1 MIFKDL
7 PQNIK
12 RGLYRRGEYGSPE
25 ARFQPQDEVP
35 MALLERFNI
44 RGQKAAEST
53 RQAEYDALFTD
64 EGGIFKYSTEFPTG
78 PEGETKTYTWGR
90 NKPLSPQD
98 FEFME
103 QVRKRDFPER
113 APLEIKKTLVDD
125 PQKVFEYVMNEGLID
140 IPKGMSYEEV
150 MDRFGYTPTQ
160 FREIAMGKEPSII
173 GAMGDE
179 LSNPGRQFMSR
190 VVRPL
195 DKLIQ
200 GEGTYDP
207 REAGRMTSDLQGGA
221 LNPFKMAGDVLRSE
235 MAPLSI
241 LGSAVMPAALT
252 LKGTLAREAGLGAA
266 EGVAEVGMS
275 SLKGLADPSASNY
288 FTGAGL
294 GAGLGA
300 AVPGAIQGGRQG
312 LEKLKQARLT
322 KEGPT
327 LKQRY
332 YDAKQ
337 SIADSDILGFG
348 MNPFRVKAEGMV
360 KGKPSTPYAK
370 GAVKDY
376 AELLG
381 MDPNDLYPGLGIEF
395 RSNQNLLDLRNLA
408 TRNPDLHRQWMGT
421 YDRLLKGMDQIT
433 DYSNAMSLDQAG
445 DLMRTSV
452 QDARDVLFRTHDT
465 TYKNV
470 LNDPE
475 LGPKVDAN
483 FGEKEASDA
492 LWKINDLVDKYEKR
506 VPQGLKPT
514 GEVDLEGNPIY
525 MIRDSRISQQ
535 QYNRLQNAIVELKE
549 AKDIILGRTIVPG
562 GQETRPGYG
571 TVLSQLNKARA
582 TIQENLKATSPLER
596 TPIQTEFSSDIRNL
610 FRESILGAVEK
621 TDKDVYDKLLKT
633 NEAVTKFT
641 KDVGKLKADL
651 DSEVR
656 SDKQVASAI
665 LDNNKKMD
673 ALSDILGEYGK
684 VADPENT
691 TMLKGRSEVFDKIRD
706 AWFKHKVMKQ
716 SAATG
721 DISNKIAKPLQE
733 SEKFIKKFYA
743 KTPYDKLEKYAK
755 GLLTMGDPQLIGMAG
770 ALNEAS
776 KGGFKLPKSAS
787 EARKLMQDALSPD
800 AKVQADI
807 SSLANIYRDQA
818 DAIIADYGKRRL
830 RPATR
835 LDELVRRVD
844 LSLPRATYGVS
855 ENEQRQPYSPKR
867 SNFWKDQARRK

>member
-1 MIFKDL
+1 MKFRDL
-7 PQNIK
+7 PDNQILELMEA
-12 RGLYRRGEYGSPE
+12 GILDPDTGFGPE
-25 ARFQPQDEVP
+25 DTIPNEFIRDFG
-35 MALLERFNI
+35 I

-113 APLEIKKTLVDD
+113 EPLDIKKTLADD
-125 PQKVFEYVMNEGLID
+125 PQKVFQYVMNEGLVD
-140 IPKGMSYEEV
+140 IPEGMSYEEV

-190 VVRPL
+190 AVDPL
-195 DKLIQ
+195 FK
-200 GEGTYDP
+200 GTYDP
-207 REAGRMTSDLQGGA
+207 REAGRMTSDFQGGA
-221 LNPFKMAGDVLRSE
+221 LNPARIAGDVMRSE
-235 MAPLSI
+235 ITPLSI
-241 LGSAVMPAALT
+241 LGSGLVPSALT
-252 LKGTLAREAGLGAA
+252 LKGNLIREAGLGAA

-452 QDARDVLFRTHDT
+452 QDARDILFRTHDT

-525 MIRDSRISQQ
+525 TIGDSRISQQ
-535 QYNRLQNAIVELKE
+535 QYSRLQNAIVELKQ
-549 AKDIILGRTIVPG
+549 AKDIILGRMIVPG

-610 FRESILGAVEK
+610 FRENILGAVEK

-673 ALSDILGEYGK
+673 ALSDIMGNYGK

-691 TMLKGRSEVFDKIRD
+691 TMFSGRSEDFDKIRD